1 VQCEQLAR
9 ILLKR
14 RKKASTPERARARER
29 GRNRLKQQ
37 IECDII
43 WIQQC
48 STRKKNLKFFA
59 CFPTMINILIIFP
72 MQYFEEMLKFLFLI
86 FLFFLI

>member
-9 ILLKR
+9 ILLTR

-29 GRNRLKQQ
+29 EGKEQ
-37 IECDII
+37 IECGII

-48 STRKKNLKFFA
+48 PTRKKNLKFFD
-59 CFPTMINILIIFP
+59 CFPPMINILIIFP
-72 MQYFEEMLKFLFLI
+72 TQYF
-86 FLFFLI
+86 